1 MAAAPEADVAA
12 TSLFGADRRL
22 CSADILAPAEVRARI
37 EVAVLN
43 FLAALASPTSPAISV
58 LPLINRTSANCSL
71 RSGLLSDVSSVYL
84 SYAFC
89 KRSLMR
95 ENTATAFIRVWKV
108 MVMCY
113 KILGEGKMVHQRELF
128 YKLLSDSPKY
138 FSCQR
143 HVNRAI
149 QDVVSLLQCT
159 RQSLGVMAS
168 SRGALIGRLVLH
180 EPDEEQIDCSI
191 LGASGHA
198 ITGDLNVLSRLNLS
212 SDARYIIVVEKDAIF
227 QRLAEDRLYNQL
239 PCILITAK
247 GYPDIATRFILHRL
261 SQTFPNMPIFAL
273 VDWNPAGL
281 AILCTYKYGS
291 ISMGLESYRYACNV
305 KWLGLRGDDLQL
317 IPESAFQEL
326 KPRDLQIAK
335 SLLSSK
341 FLQES
346 HRAELT
352 LMVETGK
359 RAEIEALY
367 SHGFDFLGKY
377 IARKIVQGDYI

>member
-1 MAAAPEADVAA
+1 MAGADVAA
-12 TSLFGADRRL
+12 ASLFGADRRL
-22 CSADILAPAEVRARI
+22 CSADILPAAEVRARI

-43 FLAALASPTSPAISV
+43 FLAALASPSSPAISV
-58 LPLINRTSANCSL
+58 LPLISRSSANCSL

-95 ENTATAFIRVWKV
+95 QNDAKAFVRVWKV
-108 MVMCY
+108 MEMCY
-113 KILGEGKMVHQRELF
+113 KILGEGKMVNQRELF

-138 FSCQR
+138 FSCMR
-143 HVNRAI
+143 HVNRTI
-149 QDVVSLLQCT
+149 QDVVSLLRCT

-168 SRGALIGRLVLH
+168 SRGALIGRLIVH
-180 EPDEEQIDCSI
+180 EPKEEHIDCSI
-191 LGASGHA
+191 LGPSGHA
-198 ITGDLNVLSRLNLS
+198 ITGDLNLLSKLNLC

-239 PCILITAK
+239 PCILVTAK
-247 GYPDIATRFILHRL
+247 GYPDLATRFFLHRL

-317 IPESAFQEL
+317 IAESALQEL

-341 FLQES
+341 FLQEN

-352 LMVETGK
+352 LMVERGK

-367 SHGFDFLGKY
+367 CHGFDFLGKY

>member
-1 MAAAPEADVAA
+1 MAQAEADVPA

-22 CSADILAPAEVRARI
+22 CSADVLSPLEVRARI

-43 FLAALASPTSPAISV
+43 FLATLSSPSSPAIPV
-58 LPLINRTSANCSL
+58 LPLISRKSTNCSL

-95 ENTATAFIRVWKV
+95 ENDAKAFVRVWKV
-108 MVMCY
+108 MEMCY
-113 KILGEGKMVHQRELF
+113 KILGEGKLVTQRELF

-143 HVNRAI
+143 HVNQTI
-149 QDVVSLLQCT
+149 QDVVSLLRCT
-159 RQSLGVMAS
+159 RQSLGIMAS

-180 EPDEEQIDCSI
+180 EPEEEHIDCSI
-191 LGASGHA
+191 LGPSGHA
-198 ITGDLNVLSRLNLS
+198 ITGDLNQLSRLNLS
-212 SDARYIIVVEKDAIF
+212 SDARYLILVEKDAIF

-247 GYPDIATRFILHRL
+247 GYPDIATR
-261 SQTFPNMPIFAL
+261 
-273 VDWNPAGL
+273 NPAGL
-281 AILCTYKYGS
+281 SILCTYKYGS

-317 IPESAFQEL
+317 IPQSAFQEL

-341 FLQES
+341 FLQDT

-352 LMVETGK
+352 RMVETGT

-367 SHGFDFLGKY
+367 CHGFDFLGKF

>member
-1 MAAAPEADVAA
+1 MMPAAVADVAA
-12 TSLFGADRRL
+12 ASLFGADRRL
-22 CSADILAPAEVRARI
+22 CSADILPPAEVRARI

-43 FLAALASPTSPAISV
+43 FLAALASPSSPAISV
-58 LPLINRTSANCSL
+58 LPLISRTSANCSL
-71 RSGLLSDVSSVYL
+71 RSGLLNDVSSVYL

-95 ENTATAFIRVWKV
+95 ENTAKGFMRVWKV
-108 MVMCY
+108 MEMCY
-113 KILGEGKMVHQRELF
+113 KILGEGKLVCQRELF

-138 FSCQR
+138 FSCMR
-143 HVNRAI
+143 HVTQSI
-149 QDVVSLLQCT
+149 QDVVSLLRCT
-159 RQSLGVMAS
+159 RQSLGIMAS
-168 SRGALIGRLVLH
+168 SRGALIGRLILH
-180 EPDEEQIDCSI
+180 EPDEEHIDCSI
-191 LGASGHA
+191 LGPSGHA
-198 ITGDLNVLSRLNLS
+198 ITGDLNLLSKLKFC
-212 SDARYIIVVEKDAIF
+212 SDARYIIVLEKDAIF

-247 GYPDIATRFILHRL
+247 GYPDIATR
-261 SQTFPNMPIFAL
+261 
-273 VDWNPAGL
+273 NPAGL

-305 KWLGLRGDDLQL
+305 KWLGLRGDDLQI
-317 IPESAFQEL
+317 IPESALQEL

-341 FLQES
+341 FLQDR

>member
-1 MAAAPEADVAA
+1 
-12 TSLFGADRRL
+12 
-22 CSADILAPAEVRARI
+22 
-37 EVAVLN
+37 
-43 FLAALASPTSPAISV
+43 
-58 LPLINRTSANCSL
+58 
-71 RSGLLSDVSSVYL
+71 
-84 SYAFC
+84 
-89 KRSLMR
+89 MR
-95 ENTATAFIRVWKV
+95 ENDAKAFVRVWKV
-108 MVMCY
+108 MEMCY
-113 KILGEGKMVHQRELF
+113 KILGEGKLVTQRELF

-143 HVNRAI
+143 HVNQTI
-149 QDVVSLLQCT
+149 QDVVSLLRCT
-159 RQSLGVMAS
+159 RQSLGIMAS

-180 EPDEEQIDCSI
+180 EPEEEHIDCSI
-191 LGASGHA
+191 LGPSGHA
-198 ITGDLNVLSRLNLS
+198 ITGDLNQLSRLNLS
-212 SDARYIIVVEKDAIF
+212 SDARYLIVVEK
-227 QRLAEDRLYNQL
+227 RLAEDRLYNQI

-281 AILCTYKYGS
+281 SILCTYKYGS

-317 IPESAFQEL
+317 IPQSAFQEL

-341 FLQES
+341 FLQDT

-352 LMVETGK
+352 RMVETGT

-367 SHGFDFLGKY
+367 CHGFDFLGKF

>member
-1 MAAAPEADVAA
+1 MAEANVAAA
-12 TSLFGADRRL
+12 SLFGVDSRL
-22 CSADILAPAEVRARI
+22 CSADILAPPEVRARI

-43 FLAALASPTSPAISV
+43 FLAALASPSSPAISV
-58 LPLINRTSANCSL
+58 LPLISRNSANCSL
-71 RSGLLSDVSSVYL
+71 RSGLLNDVSSVYL
-84 SYAFC
+84 SHTFC
-89 KRSLMR
+89 KRSLMH
-95 ENTATAFIRVWKV
+95 NPKAFLRVWKV
-108 MVMCY
+108 MEMSY
-113 KILGEGKMVHQRELF
+113 KILGEGKLVHQRELF

-143 HVNRAI
+143 HVNQAI
-149 QDVVSLLQCT
+149 QDVVSLLRCT

-180 EPDEEQIDCSI
+180 EPDEDQIDCSI

-198 ITGDLNVLSRLNLS
+198 ITGDLNLLSKLNLS
-212 SDARYIIVVEKDAIF
+212 SDARYTIVVEKDAIF

-281 AILCTYKYGS
+281 AIMCTYKYGS

-305 KWLGLRGDDLQL
+305 KWLGMRGDDLQL
-317 IPESAFQEL
+317 IPESAFQVL

-352 LMVETGK
+352 LMVERGK
-359 RAEIEALY
+359 RADIEALY
-367 SHGFDFLGKY
+367 SHGFDYLGKY

>member
-1 MAAAPEADVAA
+1 MAAAEADVATA
-12 TSLFGADRRL
+12 SLFGADRRL
-22 CSADILAPAEVRARI
+22 CSADILPPAEARARI

-95 ENTATAFIRVWKV
+95 ESTATAFVRVWKV
-108 MVMCY
+108 MEMCY

-149 QDVVSLLQCT
+149 QDVVSLLRCT

-247 GYPDIATRFILHRL
+247 GYPDLATRFILHRL
-261 SQTFPNMPIFAL
+261 SQTFPNTPIFAL

-341 FLQES
+341 FLQEC

>member
-1 MAAAPEADVAA
+1 MAADVAA
-12 TSLFGADRRL
+12 ASLFGADRRL

-43 FLAALASPTSPAISV
+43 FLSALASPTSPAISV
-58 LPLINRTSANCSL
+58 LPLISRTSANCSL
-71 RSGLLSDVSSVYL
+71 RSSLLSDVSSVYL

-95 ENTATAFIRVWKV
+95 ENNAKAFVRVWKV
-108 MVMCY
+108 MEMCY
-113 KILGEGKMVHQRELF
+113 KILGEGKLVHQRELF
-128 YKLLSDSPKY
+128 YKLLSESPKY
-138 FSCQR
+138 FSCQS

-149 QDVVSLLQCT
+149 QDVVSLLRCT

-168 SRGALIGRLVLH
+168 GRGALIGRLVLH

-191 LGASGHA
+191 LGASRHA
-198 ITGDLNVLSRLNLS
+198 ITGDLNILSKLNLS

-227 QRLAEDRLYNQL
+227 QRLADDRLYDQL

-346 HRAELT
+346 HRSELT
-352 LMVETGK
+352 LLVETGK
-359 RAEIEALY
+359 RAEIEALC
-367 SHGFDFLGKY
+367 SHGFGFLGKY

>member
-1 MAAAPEADVAA
+1 MAEGSVADA
-12 TSLFGADRRL
+12 SLFGADRRL
-22 CSADILAPAEVRARI
+22 CSADVLPPAEVRARI

-43 FLAALASPTSPAISV
+43 FLSALADPSAPAISV
-58 LPLINRTSANCSL
+58 LPLISRSAANCSL
-71 RSGLLSDVSSVYL
+71 RRALLTDDVSSVYL

-89 KRSLMR
+89 KRSLTR
-95 ENTATAFIRVWKV
+95 ANDANAFVRVWK
-108 MVMCY
+108 MMEICY
-113 KILGEGKMVHQRELF
+113 KILGEGKLVTQRELF
-128 YKLLSDSPKY
+128 YKLLSDSPNY

-143 HVNRAI
+143 HVNQTV
-149 QDVVSLLQCT
+149 QDVVSLLRCT
-159 RQSLGVMAS
+159 RQSLGIVAS
-168 SRGALIGRLVLH
+168 SRGALIGRIELLG
-180 EPDEEQIDCSI
+180 PEEEHVDCSI
-191 LGASGHA
+191 LGPSGHA
-198 ITGDLNVLSRLNLS
+198 ITGDLNLLRKFSFS
-212 SDARYIIVVEKDAIF
+212 SDARYLILVEKDAIF
-227 QRLAEDRLYNQL
+227 QRLAEDRIYNHL

-261 SQTFPNMPIFAL
+261 SQTFPNMPIFAV

-317 IPESAFQEL
+317 IPQSAYQEL

-341 FLQES
+341 FLQDK